1 MLPLTLCLC
10 LFAPAGILWACKRAK
25 PLNAL
30 GPVVVAYILG
40 ILWGNG
46 AELAGIELDSGV
58 VETFAGVAVMLAIAL
73 LLLSSDFRAWLRLAP
88 VTLKGFGLAL
98 LSVAVVVPLGTVLI
112 PMEEGWRVGGMLVG
126 VYTGGTANLMALA
139 AALDV
144 AAETLLLVHGS
155 DVVVGGAYLLFLLSV
170 GPRLYARFLPPFEGA
185 GAPTEAHP
193 DTQSVPERP
202 TARQIALGVALGLG
216 VLVVGLGIAAA
227 ADAMSE
233 RALLEP
239 VAILA
244 ITSLAI
250 AASFVRRVR
259 AQPGTAPA
267 GDYLLLVFSLG
278 VGTLARASVMQEAD
292 LRVVAFTGFVV
303 LGSAALHLLLCR
315 LAGVDRDTAIITSVA
330 GLYGPPFVPPMA
342 KALGNREVIVSGI
355 TTGILGL
362 ALGNY
367 LGMGMAWLLRSLL

>member
-1 MLPLTLCLC
+1 MLPLTLALAF
-10 LFAPAGILWACKRAK
+10 LAPAGILWACGRFK
-25 PLNAL
+25 PLKAL
-30 GPVVVAYILG
+30 GPVILAYLLG

-46 AELAGIELDSGV
+46 VELAGLPLDSGP
-58 VETFAGVAVMLAIAL
+58 VETFSGVAVMLAIAL
-73 LLLSSDFRAWLRLAP
+73 LLVGSDFRAWIRLAP

-98 LSVAVVVPLGTVLI
+98 LSVAVVVPLGTLLI
-112 PMEEGWRVGGMLVG
+112 PMEEGWKVGGMLVG

-139 AALDV
+139 TALDV
-144 AAETLLLVHGS
+144 PAETLLLVHGS

-170 GPRLYARFLPPFEGA
+170 GPGLYARFLVPFEGA
-185 GAPTEAHP
+185 KSAVEE
-193 DTQSVPERP
+193 SVDERP
-202 TARQIALGVALGLG
+202 PPTRSELAQGVGIGLG
-216 VLVVGLGIAAA
+216 ILALGLGIAAA

-244 ITSLAI
+244 ITTLAI
-250 AASFVRRVR
+250 GASFLPRVR
-259 AQPGTAPA
+259 QQPGTGPA

-278 VGTLARASVMQEAD
+278 VGTLARASVMRDAD
-292 LRVVAFTGFVV
+292 WRVVAFTGFVV

-330 GLYGPPFVPPMA
+330 GLYGPPFVPPVA

-367 LGMGMAWLLRSLL
+367 LGMGMAWLLRTLL

>member
-1 MLPLTLCLC
+1 MLPLTLALAF
-10 LFAPAGILWACKRAK
+10 FAPAGILWACARFKALK
-25 PLNAL
+25 AL
-30 GPVVVAYILG
+30 GPVILAYLLG

-46 AELAGIELDSGV
+46 VELAGVTMDSGP

-73 LLLSSDFRAWLRLAP
+73 LLVGSDFRAWIRLAP

-98 LSVAVVVPLGTVLI
+98 LSVAVIVPLGTLLF
-112 PMEEGWRVGGMLVG
+112 PMEEGWKIGGMLVG

-139 AALDV
+139 TALDV
-144 AAETLLLVHGS
+144 PPETLLLVHGS

-170 GPRLYARFLPPFEGA
+170 GPRLYGRFLPAFDGTKTAVEEGA
-185 GAPTEAHP
+185 
-193 DTQSVPERP
+193 QERP
-202 TARQIALGVALGLG
+202 PRPLELVQGVGLGLG
-216 VLVVGLGIAAA
+216 ILALGLGIAAA

-244 ITSLAI
+244 ITTLAI
-250 AASFVRRVR
+250 AASFIPKAR
-259 AQPGTAPA
+259 AQPGTGPA
-267 GDYLLLVFSLG
+267 GDYLLLVFSVG
-278 VGTLARASVMQEAD
+278 VGTLARASVMQDAD

-315 LAGVDRDTAIITSVA
+315 MAGVDRDTAIITSVA
-330 GLYGPPFVPPMA
+330 GLYGPPFVPPVA

-367 LGMGMAWLLRSLL
+367 LGMAMAWLLRALL

>member
-1 MLPLTLCLC
+1 VLPLTLALAA
-10 LFAPAGILWACKRAK
+10 FAPAGILWACKRSK

-30 GPVVVAYILG
+30 GPVILAYLVG

-46 AELAGIELDSGV
+46 VELAGISMDSGP

-73 LLLSSDFRAWLRLAP
+73 LLVGSDFRAWIRLAP

-98 LSVAVVVPLGTVLI
+98 LSVAIVVPLGTLLF
-112 PMEEGWRVGGMLVG
+112 PMEEGWKVGGMLVG

-139 AALDV
+139 TALDV
-144 AAETLLLVHGS
+144 PPETLLLVHGS

-170 GPRLYARFLPPFEGA
+170 GPRLYGRCLPAFEGA
-185 GAPTEAHP
+185 KSTGEESAE
-193 DTQSVPERP
+193 ERP
-202 TARQIALGVALGLG
+202 PPSRLQLVQGVGIGLG
-216 VLVVGLGIAAA
+216 ILAVGLGIAAA

-244 ITSLAI
+244 ITTLAI
-250 AASFVRRVR
+250 AASFMPKAR

-278 VGTLARASVMQEAD
+278 VGTLARASVMQDAD

-330 GLYGPPFVPPMA
+330 GLYGPPFVPPVA

-367 LGMGMAWLLRSLL
+367 MGMGMAWLLRALL